1 MKFNRAKLKFSRT
14 MVLKDNMLLS
24 ISFSPVEYTV
34 NDLEIV
40 DKKINFTSN
49 FRYFK
54 GIDAAKLGIDL
65 VKE

>member
-1 MKFNRAKLKFSRT
+1 

-24 ISFSPVEYTV
+24 ISFSPVEYIV

>member
-1 MKFNRAKLKFSRT
+1 MKFNRAILKFPKT
-14 MVLKDNMLLS
+14 MVLKDNLLLS

-54 GIDAAKLGIDL
+54 NIDIGKLGIDL